1 MDTNQ
6 ERRQVKLD
14 LKPLRK
20 AAGLS
25 QQQVAEVLGVSRQH
39 YVGIENNQTDSLNK
53 AHLEKLCGLFN
64 CDVSALFGSQPPQD
78 SEAISRLS
86 AQLEQAEQAI
96 AAMRQELG

>member
-1 MDTNQ
+1 M
-6 ERRQVKLD
+6 KLD

-20 AAGLS
+20 AKGLS

-53 AHLEKLCGLFN
+53 AHLEKLCELFD
-64 CDVSALFGSQPPQD
+64 CDVATLFGARPQD
-78 SEAISRLS
+78 SEAIARLS
-86 AQLEQAEQAI
+86 AQLGRTEEAI

>member
-1 MDTNQ
+1 MDKPR

-20 AAGLS
+20 AAKLS

-53 AHLEKLCGLFN
+53 AHLEKLCDLFD
-64 CDVSALFGSQPPQD
+64 CEVSALFGSQPPQD
-78 SEAISRLS
+78 SEAIARLL